1 MAGLFDD
8 KIDLDGNKGNIMP
21 LEIIQDIINSANE
34 ELKGIVK
41 ISVNEYD
48 GHIFSYE
55 RLSLALSL
63 RTVMGPSKVD
73 IQDDLGEVTE
83 SYSKY
88 DVTFGSDYLPD
99 YKYRLMFLGYGIS
112 GYPTTLVLERG
123 VADDINGI
131 DDSDYIIKAKD
142 KDELKYY
149 FETII
154 KSAPVIDVLQDI
166 ANAARIRIEKKN

>member
-83 SYSKY
+83 
-88 DVTFGSDYLPD
+88 
-99 YKYRLMFLGYGIS
+99 
-112 GYPTTLVLERG
+112 
-123 VADDINGI
+123 
-131 DDSDYIIKAKD
+131 
-142 KDELKYY
+142 
-149 FETII
+149 
-154 KSAPVIDVLQDI
+154 
-166 ANAARIRIEKKN
+166 